1 MVYQYPRQGGMEG
14 QEPSRMAWDSV
25 ADVHGWGGEGH
36 GRGKKQEMK
45 LEKQVRAIADRGG
58 TSKDPLQE
66 WDAGKKTLEDTWAL
80 PRACLEMGTE
90 MRGENSVQAGAATR

>member
-1 MVYQYPRQGGMEG
+1 MERVVYQYPRQGGMEG

-58 TSKDPLQE
+58 TRRTPYRSGMLE
-66 WDAGKKTLEDTWAL
+66 RRLWKTPGHFQGLAL
-80 PRACLEMGTE
+80 KWEQR
-90 MRGENSVQAGAATR
+90 